1 MSHLRFGVLRYINC
15 LPATMAIER
24 GEVDLCGWEVQ
35 KGIPAELN
43 ARMRA
48 GSLDVSL
55 VSAAEYLENEEHY
68 QLLDEFGQWCLG
80 PVESVCLFS
89 PRSRRQLTDLPQCV
103 VGVTPES
110 ATSVALTG
118 LLLPNARTE
127 VFASLESAEV
137 GLNQDRFQAV
147 LLIGDKALSPPEW
160 TRDLQVHDLSEW
172 WNDVTGYPMT
182 FAVWVARKDLPPSEV
197 NRARSLLKASLAWG
211 SEHNDDVVAE
221 GARRSGLSEARIR
234 SYLENLNFL
243 TTEESRPGFLEFRTR
258 LRQRRIFGVPPVT
271 TGLCL

>member
-1 MSHLRFGVLRYINC
+1 MSNLKFGVLRYINC
-15 LPATMAIER
+15 LPATLAIEK
-24 GEVDLCGWEVQ
+24 GEVDLSGWETQ
-35 KGIPAELN
+35 TGIPAELN
-43 ARMRA
+43 AQMRA
-48 GSLDVSL
+48 GHLDVSL

-89 PRSRRQLTDLPQCV
+89 PRSRRQLSDLPQSV

-127 VFASLESAEV
+127 AFASLESAEV

-147 LLIGDKALSPPEW
+147 LLIGDKALAPPSW
-160 TRDLQVHDLSEW
+160 TRELQVHDLSAW
-172 WNDVTGYPMT
+172 WNEMTGYPMT
-182 FAVWVARKDLPPSEV
+182 FAVWVARKELDKSDV
-197 NRARSLLKASLAWG
+197 DRARSLLRESLEWG
-211 SEHNDDVVAE
+211 AEHNDEVVAE
-221 GARRSGLSEARIR
+221 GARRSGLSEARIKT
-234 SYLENLNFL
+234 YLGNLNFF
-243 TTEESRPGFLEFRTR
+243 TTEESRPGFLEFRAR
-258 LRQRRIFGVPPVT
+258 LKRRRIFGVPPVT